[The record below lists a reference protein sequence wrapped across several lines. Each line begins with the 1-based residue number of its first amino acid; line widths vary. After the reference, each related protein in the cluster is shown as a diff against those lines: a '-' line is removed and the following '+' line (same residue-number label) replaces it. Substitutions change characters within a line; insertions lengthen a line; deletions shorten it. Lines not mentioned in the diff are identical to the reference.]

1 MTQNQSQPTSGQ
13 KQPTSS
19 TGKDQLE
26 FQKLE
31 YEIREASSWR
41 WKTFA
46 PYFSILVM
54 VIGLMIT
61 WTHQQDA
68 DRLQRDSE
76 LHQRQIESS
85 RLENERMADREQA
98 LHFQEQL
105 QEARREADG
114 TREQT
119 EHHQLQERFQVAVAQ
134 LGSTQTMQRVAA
146 VYAVGEF
153 SKSPEFEERA
163 ASALAASLEV
173 ETDPSTE
180 QALVKAFEVS
190 SPVIIASLVRAN
202 IEAQAQFARSFGRY
216 VGIEMARKFPGEI
229 DEWPSPEKDKAHS
242 DYERM
247 AIIGDPVQAVYYHRR
262 PVEEVVSHEFIR
274 DAFWIQSFPDT
285 MSELFHSEENWEW
298 HSPAKDYQSAKQNAL
313 EGIRHSVRYL
323 ELTSTILE
331 HLLHMNSGHVSNWKL
346 NGVYFVVADLR
357 KLDMRGIDL
366 SGSYLQ
372 MADLRGADL
381 SNSRC
386 LNTDFDGVN
395 FSEAKLVRT
404 KLAGA
409 ILKSDQPFPSDGPH
423 GPNHTL
429 VSPVSPED
437 PRFRDADFT
446 SATWRQAKVIS
457 APFRAYLQAHF

>member
-1 MTQNQSQPTSGQ
+1 MTRIQRRPTSGQ
-13 KQPTSS
+13 RQPTSS
-19 TGKDQLE
+19 AGKAQLE
-26 FQKLE
+26 RQKLE
-31 YEIREASSWR
+31 YETREARFWHL
-41 WKTFA
+41 KTFA
-46 PYFSILVM
+46 PYFTIFVAA
-54 VIGLMIT
+54 IGLMIT
-61 WTHQQDA
+61 WTHQHDA

-76 LHQRQIESS
+76 LHQRQIEST

-105 QEARREADG
+105 QEAHREADAA
-114 TREQT
+114 REQT
-119 EHHQLQERFQVAVAQ
+119 EHHQLQEGFQEAVAQ

-153 SKSPEFEERA
+153 TKSPEFEERA

-190 SPVIIASLVRAN
+190 SPVLIASLVRAN
-202 IEAQAQFARSFGRY
+202 IEAQAQLARSFGRY

-242 DYERM
+242 DYEHLM
-247 AIIGDPVQAVYYHRR
+247 IIGDPVQAVYYHRR

-298 HSPAKDYQSAKQNAL
+298 HSPARDYQSAKQNAL

-323 ELTSTILE
+323 ELTSTIIE
-331 HLLHMNSGHVSNWKL
+331 HLMRMNSGYVSNWKL

-357 KLDMRGIDL
+357 KLDLHGINL
-366 SGSYLQ
+366 SGSHLQ

-404 KLAGA
+404 KLEGA
-409 ILKSDQPFPSDGPH
+409 ILKSDQPFPSEGPR

-429 VSPVSPED
+429 VSPSSPEN
-437 PRFRDADFT
+437 PRFQGADFT
-446 SATWRQAKVIS
+446 SATWRQAKSIS